1 VNFTLLFE
9 VQYLKMAI
17 KSIMTTT
24 ASAAPTAK
32 TEHQQQKAAWRYKSE
47 I

>member
-1 VNFTLLFE
+1 
-9 VQYLKMAI
+9 MAI
-17 KSIMTTT
+17 ESIMTAT

-32 TEHQQQKAAWRYKSE
+32 TEQQQQKAAWRYRSE